1 MKVTY
6 IGHATLLVEI
16 GTVRLLTDPNFDQK
30 LGGFL
35 PRVSPPG
42 VPIEQLPRLDALLL
56 THAHADHLSFGSLD
70 ALPRDIPLYAP
81 PVIAKWLRRRGYNHA
96 EDLGP
101 GNTVRIGDVD
111 VHAALA
117 THRGNR
123 YGFDRW
129 RSAANMYLL
138 DGGSETCFFAG
149 DTALMPDTHELV
161 HGKLMPGGRQL
172 DVALLPIG
180 YAPWWKRTGFRK
192 GHLTH
197 DDALTL
203 FERLGGR
210 VFVPYHWGTFHH
222 ITARA
227 HDAINRLVER
237 LEAHHLRAAVRILEP
252 GETLELTRQ
261 EQQGSHPRR
270 RAADRAFDDMNAVAA
285 DGARE
290 RARRDEPESRAP
302 Q

>member
-1 MKVTY
+1 MRITY
-6 IGHATLLVEI
+6 IGHATLLIEM
-16 GTVRLLTDPNFDQK
+16 GGVRLLTDPNFDRR

-42 VPIEQLPRLDALLL
+42 MALDKLPRLDALLL
-56 THAHADHLSFGSLD
+56 THAHADHLSFRSLD
-70 ALPRDIPLYAP
+70 GLPRDIPLYAP
-81 PVIAKWLRRRGYNHA
+81 PVIAKWLRDRGYQHA
-96 EDLGP
+96 RDLAP
-101 GNTVRIGDVD
+101 GENVEIGKLR

-138 DGGSETCFFAG
+138 DATEETCFFAG

-161 HGKLMPGGRQL
+161 HGRVGSTGRQL

-180 YAPWWKRTGFRK
+180 YAPWWKRAAFRR

-203 FERLGGR
+203 FERLNGR
-210 VFVPYHWGTFHH
+210 VFVPYHWGTFRHV
-222 ITARA
+222 TAGA
-227 HDAINRLVER
+227 HDAINRLIER
-237 LEAHHLRAAVRILEP
+237 LEAHHLRTAVRILEP
-252 GETLELTRQ
+252 GEALELSRQ
-261 EQQGSHPRR
+261 ETEGPRR
-270 RAADRAFDDMNAVAA
+270 RAADRAFGDTPYGRS
-285 DGARE
+285 GA
-290 RARRDEPESRAP
+290 EPSITP
-302 Q
+302 

>member
-16 GTVRLLTDPNFDQK
+16 GSVRLLTDPNFDRK

-42 VPIEQLPRLDALLL
+42 IPIDRLAPLDALLL
-56 THAHADHLSFGSLD
+56 THAHADHLSFQSLD
-70 ALPRDIPLYAP
+70 ALPRDIPLFAP
-81 PVIAKWLRRRGYNHA
+81 PVIAKWLRRRGYQHA
-96 EDLGP
+96 EDLAP
-101 GNTVRIGDVD
+101 GRSARVEDVD
-111 VHAALA
+111 IHAALA
-117 THRGNR
+117 THHGNR

-129 RSAANMYLL
+129 RSAANMYLF
-138 DGGSETCFFAG
+138 DSGSETCFFAG

-161 HGKLMPGGRQL
+161 HGKLASSGRKL

-180 YAPWWKRTGFRK
+180 YAPWWKRTGFRR

-210 VFVPYHWGTFHH
+210 VFIPYHWGTFHH

-227 HDAINRLVER
+227 HDAINRLVEH

-252 GETLELTRQ
+252 GEMLELVR
-261 EQQGSHPRR
+261 EPEAERDRPKR
-270 RAADRAFDDMNAVAA
+270 RAVDRAFNDLGEFSAGGRGQA
-285 DGARE
+285 G
-290 RARRDEPESRAP
+290 PEQRAP